1 MLDLPYAAAGSGLR
15 ALGVHRSTLHAALVR
30 LADNAGVAVE
40 PGCHVTGIAGDALV
54 LADGER
60 RGPFDVIVVADG
72 SASTLRNIDGLVRFR
87 HDYAYGALWT
97 IGRTSSVGGRLEQ
110 AVHGSRELIGLLP
123 LGGGRCNFF
132 ASVRLDRLD
141 AIRAAGFDRW
151 CSGVVDLL
159 PAADEL
165 ISHVRGFDD
174 LSVTGYRHVQLRR
187 PFSGRPSAGWTVLIG
202 DAAHARS
209 PHLGQGVNLA
219 LIDAWKLAAALATS
233 PSVEHAL
240 LAYVN
245 RRRSHLRYYALV
257 TYALSPFFQ
266 SRGVALG
273 LLRDVA
279 LPTLTRIPPL
289 RRHMAATAAGLV
301 AGFVPRRIRLWELEV
316 RGSLAR

>member
-1 MLDLPYAAAGSGLR
+1 M
-15 ALGVHRSTLHAALVR
+15 
-30 LADNAGVAVE
+30 
-40 PGCHVTGIAGDALV
+40 
-54 LADGER
+54 
-60 RGPFDVIVVADG
+60 
-72 SASTLRNIDGLVRFR
+72 
-87 HDYAYGALWT
+87 
-97 IGRTSSVGGRLEQ
+97 EQ

-141 AIRAAGFDRW
+141 AIRVAGFDRW
-151 CSGVVDLL
+151 RSGVVDLL
-159 PAADEL
+159 PAADEV

-202 DAAHARS
+202 DAAHAMS

-219 LIDAWKLAAALATS
+219 LIDAWELAAALATS

-240 LAYVN
+240 LAYAN

-266 SRGVALG
+266 SRGVVLE
-273 LLRDVA
+273 LLRDLA
-279 LPTLTRIPPL
+279 LPTLTRVPPL

-301 AGFVPRRIRLWELEV
+301 AGFVPRRIRLSELEV